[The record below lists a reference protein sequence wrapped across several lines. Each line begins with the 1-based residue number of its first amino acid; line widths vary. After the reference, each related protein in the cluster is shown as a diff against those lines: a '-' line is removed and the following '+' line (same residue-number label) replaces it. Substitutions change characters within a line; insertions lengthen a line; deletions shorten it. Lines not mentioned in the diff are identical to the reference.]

1 MSRYCHLV
9 YENKRKG
16 EGALRDLSKGP
27 PIHPK
32 MLKIGQNDQNL
43 IIFVFFVN
51 AVPTYL
57 FSYPHLVQQDKIRI
71 KAMTEDP

>member
-16 EGALRDLSKGP
+16 EGALRDLTKGP

-32 MLKIGQNDQNL
+32 MLEIGQNDQNL
-43 IIFVFFVN
+43 IILTIFCF
-51 AVPTYL
+51 L
-57 FSYPHLVQQDKIRI
+57 FKCSAYVSLVVSLVVV
-71 KAMTEDP
+71 